1 MTIEISIL
9 VGVLVVQVIA
19 ALSVIG
25 QLVQSSCD
33 LNSFIQA
40 KAEEVGDDSDSSD
53 SDDSAS
59 DQEGDR
65 QVSQGGW
72 LLGSFNW
79 ERVAKVHAR
88 LPEMEQPAAIADDH
102 FVWLK
107 SLLPSQLLE
116 RIFLVAPLI
125 GVLIT
130 CIGFYNNDIDPENL
144 KKSMS
149 PLLVGVGGGALLA
162 LVNQIL
168 LFFVNWMTTK
178 LSFSVV
184 SSLPLVCSQDEGQ
197 RLRELSLENLGR
209 VVEALERSADYH
221 EEIASDLKTSIEEVL
236 VPINTTVS
244 EAVVDMSGATS
255 QLVPAIKDIVTAA
268 YDLNSRMGMGL
279 SEFDELSKTVSLL
292 RDLIDQRLGSLI
304 DKQGR
309 AVQRLT
315 ESALNLD
322 GSTKKLDGSTQG
334 LDAVLTGLN
343 NGLHKI
349 NASTEFHTVA
359 TDRVLEVLDN
369 QLQPSFEK
377 IKDAISTLL
386 ENKKYLEDNVL
397 NRDKM
402 LGGEQTDAGIG
413 FDKDHEFSVISSRE
427 NTEQSR
433 DNDNHQELIETL
445 KDLIEEIKNNNNK
458 PEKRGAW
465 W

>member
-1 MTIEISIL
+1 MITEISIL
-9 VGVLVVQVIA
+9 VGVLALQVVA
-19 ALSVIG
+19 ALLIIV
-25 QLVQSSCD
+25 QLAQSSDD
-33 LNSFIQA
+33 LREFVEA
-40 KAEEVGDDSDSSD
+40 KTEPSDDDSDS
-53 SDDSAS
+53 
-59 DQEGDR
+59 R
-65 QVSQGGW
+65 VSNGSVPESESKKPVGQGGF
-72 LLGSFNW
+72 LIGHFDW
-79 ERVAKVHAR
+79 EHVAKVHAR
-88 LPEMEQPAAIADDH
+88 LPEMEQPAAIADDYY
-102 FVWLK
+102 FWLK
-107 SLLPSQLLE
+107 SLFPSQLLE
-116 RIFLVAPLI
+116 RVFVVAPLV

-130 CIGFYNNDIDPENL
+130 CIGFISNDIDPENL

-168 LFFVNWMTTK
+168 LFFVNWRTTK
-178 LSFSVV
+178 LGLSAV
-184 SSLPLVCSQDEGQ
+184 SSLPSVCFQDEGQ

-209 VVEALERSADYH
+209 VVEALERSAAYH
-221 EEIASDLKTSIEEVL
+221 EKIASELKTSIEQVL

-244 EAVVDMSGATS
+244 EAAVDMSGATS

-315 ESALNLD
+315 ESAQNLE

-334 LDAVLTGLN
+334 LDSVLTGLN

-359 TDRVLEVLDN
+359 TDRVLDVLDN

-386 ENKKYLEDNVL
+386 ANKKYLEDNVPTT
-397 NRDKM
+397 NNM
-402 LGGEQTDAGIG
+402 PVLGRTDAGVT
-413 FDKDHEFSVISSRE
+413 FDKDDEFAVSVSMKNI
-427 NTEQSR
+427 EQSQG
-433 DNDNHQELIETL
+433 DNNYQELITNL
-445 KDLIEEIKNNNNK
+445 KDLVREIKTNNDGAGR
-458 PEKRGAW
+458 RGLW